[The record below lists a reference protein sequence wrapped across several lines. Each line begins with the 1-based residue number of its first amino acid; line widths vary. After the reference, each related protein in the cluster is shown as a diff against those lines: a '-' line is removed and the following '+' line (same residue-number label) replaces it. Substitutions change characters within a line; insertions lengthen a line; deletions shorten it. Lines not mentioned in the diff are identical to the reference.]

1 MPTRWLKLTVAY
13 DGTAYAGWQLQPSVP
28 TVQAAIETAWHEITR
43 EQLRVM
49 AAGRTDAGV
58 HALGQVV
65 GLVTESQLTT
75 ADLHRGLNA
84 VLPDD
89 VAVVAIEVAP
99 ENFHATHDAR
109 RKTYRYQIH
118 NGRTPDVFHRRFVW
132 HYPQPLDAEKMH
144 AAAQALLGKHDF
156 SSFESAG
163 SERPDSIRTLFELTV
178 KRGWL
183 GSSDSEPP
191 VAASGGSAQPRP
203 QPPKHPVVHP
213 DRITIE
219 VTGDGFLYNMVRAI
233 VGTLVEVGK
242 GSRDVA
248 WPGEVLAARNR
259 SRAGQT
265 ARPAGRWPG
274 HSGRSGAGYRPGF
287 WPSRRQRLRHR
298 EFRRRSRPKRRHPA
312 RSLKR
317 IQGQCPPRPGRLVR
331 ARPEED
337 RRPGSRQER
346 LGRPGA
352 ESK

>member
-1 MPTRWLKLTVAY
+1 MSSRWLKLTVAY
-13 DGTAYAGWQLQPSVP
+13 DGTAYAGWQMQPTVP

-65 GLVTESQLTT
+65 GLVTESQLSTD
-75 ADLHRGLNA
+75 DLHRGLNA
-84 VLPDD
+84 VLPED
-89 VAVVAIEVAP
+89 VAVVAVEVAP
-99 ENFHATHDAR
+99 EDFHATHDAL

-118 NGRTPDVFHRRFVW
+118 NGRTPDVFHRRYVW

-163 SERPDSIRTLFELTV
+163 SERPDSIRTLFAVDV
-178 KRGWL
+178 KREGEAPA
-183 GSSDSEPP
+183 EP
-191 VAASGGSAQPRP
+191 S
-203 QPPKHPVVHP
+203 

-242 GSRDVA
+242 GSREVA
-248 WPGEVLAARNR
+248 WPAEVLAARNR

-265 ARPAGRWPG
+265 APPQGLFLVSVEYLA
-274 HSGRSGAGYRPGF
+274 A
-287 WPSRRQRLRHR
+287 
-298 EFRRRSRPKRRHPA
+298 EFRPDE
-312 RSLKR
+312 
-317 IQGQCPPRPGRLVR
+317 C
-331 ARPEED
+331 
-337 RRPGSRQER
+337 
-346 LGRPGA
+346 
-352 ESK
+352 